1 MLPFYWGLNRR
12 RWPLKFQLLNLFFV
26 ELFLTQSSSETLRGR
41 VASLVVN
48 SNSRHTGSIETGSE
62 GAWATAPGSTAAHLP
77 CARKYT
83 IVCVFAH
90 ICVLF
95 FAELFL
101 TANLGSERS
110 TCRKKTHTNLFLLC
124 MNWWKPHSIFGGCND
139 FLENNSRFGY
149 SWFFFD
155 VLIILDIKYSWR
167 GSQVGCEEN
176 FNFSWQRKA
185 PTLL

>member
-1 MLPFYWGLNRR
+1 MRDIER
-12 RWPLKFQLLNLFFV
+12 
-26 ELFLTQSSSETLRGR
+26 SSVKSDSINAFIPEPSKISGFWYVSSTLR
-41 VASLVVN
+41 
-48 SNSRHTGSIETGSE
+48 E
-62 GAWATAPGSTAAHLP
+62 P
-77 CARKYT
+77 CARKST

-124 MNWWKPHSIFGGCND
+124 MNWWKPYSIFGGCND